1 MMEKYDEDYYIR
13 GLESG
18 KSLYSQYRWMPELTI
33 PLAYRL
39 SRGLEIHDEDTIL
52 DFGCAMGYLVKA
64 FRLLGFR
71 SYGYEISQYA
81 LENVPIDIQEYVYHG
96 YTWVRKKWD
105 WIICKDVFE
114 HIPYNHINQVIKDM
128 RSCSR
133 NIFIAV
139 PLSDNGMNYNEPAYE
154 FDSTHIIR
162 EDLTWWSNIFQSHLI
177 EVVSAEYEMKGVK
190 ENWKKH
196 KHSNGFF
203 KLKTN
208 II

>member
-13 GLESG
+13 GIETH

-64 FRLLGFR
+64 FRLLGFH
-71 SYGYEISQYA
+71 SYGYDISEYA
-81 LENVPIDIQEYVYHG
+81 LENVPVDVQEFIYHG
-96 YTWVRKKWD
+96 EAWTNKRWN
-105 WIICKDVFE
+105 WIICKDVLE
-114 HIPYNHINQVIKDM
+114 HIPYNQINIVIKQL
-128 RSCSR
+128 RSCSE
-133 NIFIAV
+133 NIFVVV
-139 PLSDNGMNYNEPAYE
+139 PISDDGMTYNEPAYE
-154 FDSTHIIR
+154 LDVTHIIR
-162 EDLTWWSNIFQSHLI
+162 ENIAWWKNTFESHLI
-177 EVVSAEYEMKGVK
+177 QVKEYGYGMPGIK